1 MSITISAQDVK
12 SLRERT
18 GAGIMDS
25 KAALQEADGDS
36 TRRSRSCA

>member
-1 MSITISAQDVK
+1 MSIPATDVK

-18 GAGIMDS
+18 GAGIMDA
-25 KAALQEADGDS
+25 KAALQEAGGDS